1 MFKMSL
7 EISHTPKDHFKD
19 ETMRKTK
26 TKQFKVMFT
35 CSWKPPSLSPRL
47 FAWWSPP
54 HSDRA
59 GCQGPAR
66 KTSLL
71 YPFALFLFLILQGRR
86 FLFVLFL
93 FLLLEGRRLTLFSLQ
108 LLQWALCPPVL
119 CSGCTEAGSFSAIY
133 NIHLGRHPD
142 IPKLFRPPLSRPVPH
157 ILCLLLTLQRLCQ
170 RIPQPRLSFQVC
182 FAPPSH
188 RQNAFLFLSQHSPP
202 HSRHLPGQ
210 AA

>member
-1 MFKMSL
+1 
-7 EISHTPKDHFKD
+7 
-19 ETMRKTK
+19 
-26 TKQFKVMFT
+26 MFT

-47 FAWWSPP
+47 LSWWSPP
-54 HSDRA
+54 RSGRA
-59 GCQGPAR
+59 GCQGPKR

-71 YPFALFLFLILQGRR
+71 FQFGLVFFLIMRARSLILFPLQ
-86 FLFVLFL
+86 V
-93 FLLLEGRRLTLFSLQ
+93 
-108 LLQWALCPPVL
+108 LQWTLCLLVL
-119 CSGCTEAGSFSAIY
+119 YSGGTEGGSFSAIY

>member
-1 MFKMSL
+1 
-7 EISHTPKDHFKD
+7 
-19 ETMRKTK
+19 
-26 TKQFKVMFT
+26 MFT

-47 FAWWSPP
+47 LSWWSPP
-54 HSDRA
+54 RSGRA
-59 GCQGPAR
+59 GCQGPAS
-66 KTSLL
+66 KMSLL
-71 YPFALFLFLILQGRR
+71 FQFVLVLFLILRGR
-86 FLFVLFL
+86 
-93 FLLLEGRRLTLFSLQ
+93 SPM
-108 LLQWALCPPVL
+108 LC
-119 CSGCTEAGSFSAIY
+119 GGGTEAGSFSAIY

-210 AA
+210 VA

>member
-1 MFKMSL
+1 MSQ
-7 EISHTPKDHFKD
+7 ETIS
-19 ETMRKTK
+19 KTK
-26 TKQFKVMFT
+26 RTQSDVHLFLETSLALSSSLCLVVTSSLRSSRLSRSCEEDIFT
-35 CSWKPPSLSPRL
+35 SSLPYI
-47 FAWWSPP
+47 
-54 HSDRA
+54 
-59 GCQGPAR
+59 AR

-71 YPFALFLFLILQGRR
+71 FLFILFLLPILQGRH
-86 FLFVLFL
+86 
-93 FLLLEGRRLTLFSLQ
+93 LLLFPLHVF
-108 LLQWALCPPVL
+108 QWATLCLLVL
-119 CSGCTEAGSFSAIY
+119 CSGGTEAGSTSAIY

>member
-1 MFKMSL
+1 MPQ
-7 EISHTPKDHFKD
+7 ETIS
-19 ETMRKTK
+19 KTK
-26 TKQFKVMFT
+26 LCSPVLGNLSGSLLVSCPGGHLLAQVEQVVKVLRGRHLYYFCT
-35 CSWKPPSLSPRL
+35 SSLPYTAS
-47 FAWWSPP
+47 
-54 HSDRA
+54 
-59 GCQGPAR
+59 

-71 YPFALFLFLILQGRR
+71 FQFVL
-86 FLFVLFL
+86 VLFL
-93 FLLLEGRRLTLFSLQ
+93 VLRGRCLILFPLHI
-108 LLQWALCPPVL
+108 LQWTTLCLLVL
-119 CSGCTEAGSFSAIY
+119 YGGGREAGSFSAIY

-210 AA
+210 VA

>member
-1 MFKMSL
+1 
-7 EISHTPKDHFKD
+7 
-19 ETMRKTK
+19 
-26 TKQFKVMFT
+26 MFT
-35 CSWKPPSLSPRL
+35 CSWKPLWLSPRL
-47 FAWWSPP
+47 LSWWSPP
-54 HSDRA
+54 RSGRA

-71 YPFALFLFLILQGRR
+71 VLFLILR
-86 FLFVLFL
+86 
-93 FLLLEGRRLTLFSLQ
+93 GRRLYYFYLFYSYCLYCKEDIFYYFLYTSSNGLSLC
-108 LLQWALCPPVL
+108 LLVL
-119 CSGCTEAGSFSAIY
+119 CSGGTEAGSTSAIY

-188 RQNAFLFLSQHSPP
+188 QQNAFLFLSQHSPP

>member
-1 MFKMSL
+1 MSQ
-7 EISHTPKDHFKD
+7 ETIS
-19 ETMRKTK
+19 KTK
-26 TKQFKVMFT
+26 KTQSYVHLFLETSLALSSSLVLVVTSSLRSSRLSRSCEEDIFT
-35 CSWKPPSLSPRL
+35 SSLPYI
-47 FAWWSPP
+47 
-54 HSDRA
+54 
-59 GCQGPAR
+59 AR

-71 YPFALFLFLILQGRR
+71 FLFILFLLPILQGRH
-86 FLFVLFL
+86 
-93 FLLLEGRRLTLFSLQ
+93 LLLFPLHVF
-108 LLQWALCPPVL
+108 QWATLCLLVL
-119 CSGCTEAGSFSAIY
+119 CSGGTEAGSTSAIY

-188 RQNAFLFLSQHSPP
+188 QQNAFLFLSQHSPP

>member
-1 MFKMSL
+1 MTGDFPCHKRPFQRQSDVHLFLETSL
-7 EISHTPKDHFKD
+7 ALSSSLVLVVTSSLRSSRLSRSCEQDIFTSSLPYTV
-19 ETMRKTK
+19 RKT
-26 TKQFKVMFT
+26 
-35 CSWKPPSLSPRL
+35 PLL
-47 FAWWSPP
+47 F
-54 HSDRA
+54 
-59 GCQGPAR
+59 
-66 KTSLL
+66 LFL
-71 YPFALFLFLILQGRR
+71 LFLFLILQGRR
-86 FLFVLFL
+86 LILFPLHV
-93 FLLLEGRRLTLFSLQ
+93 
-108 LLQWALCPPVL
+108 LQWTMCLPVL
-119 CSGCTEAGSFSAIY
+119 CGGGTEAGSTSAIY

>member
-7 EISHTPKDHFKD
+7 ETSHAPKDHFKD
-19 ETMRKTK
+19 ETMRNTK
-26 TKQFKVMFT
+26 TKPLKVMFT

-47 FAWWSPP
+47 LSWWSPP
-54 HSDRA
+54 RSGRA

-71 YPFALFLFLILQGRR
+71 FLFIYTTSFLFLILRGRSLI
-86 FLFVLFL
+86 LFPLHVFQ
-93 FLLLEGRRLTLFSLQ
+93 LTLC
-108 LLQWALCPPVL
+108 LLVL
-119 CSGCTEAGSFSAIY
+119 CVGGTEAGSTSAIY

-170 RIPQPRLSFQVC
+170 RIPEPRLSFQVC
-182 FAPPSH
+182 FVPPSH
-188 RQNAFLFLSQHSPP
+188 
-202 HSRHLPGQ
+202 
-210 AA
+210 